1 MKTIAYVVLV
11 TMLSVVSSTREPG
24 IFSHMNDVRTGIKGL
39 TVRVTFPI
47 HVRKYTR
54 LSHTG
59 NDGSWVGA

>member
-1 MKTIAYVVLV
+1 
-11 TMLSVVSSTREPG
+11 MLSVVSSTREPG

-54 LSHTG
+54 LSHIG